1 VRADDSLI
9 VAVVPGGHVL
19 AERRDARMTGN
30 HKDLTAAEVKGLR
43 TAKEIEG
50 HLAWLDTFTPAAL
63 GVLAIASGIYTYLG
77 VSSLLEDTGAMSFF
91 AAVAYSVAVS
101 VGIFVFWSY
110 MLRLLPAM
118 RSAGGFIGLTVSTMV
133 GSLAII
139 AMSSW
144 LNAAALAGS
153 AAVEQHLDR
162 TVRDYQSA
170 LEQAHDIALSGQAL
184 EREVQ
189 RARETFE
196 ALADQER
203 SGQLSGTAG
212 EGAVFRVLT
221 QKVDE
226 LLNLEAQIA
235 EQQPLIESAYEDGN
249 AILGRM
255 RALTVAPGPVEQRSV
270 TFSEE
275 SVRLAG
281 VISNLNQYS
290 VAPLVA
296 RAAQDLPASVVL
308 PELDGRNSS
317 VREAQSSTI
326 ASVLSA
332 LDQRSQTLK
341 RAADEVLE
349 MEPPQETAYNPISSA
364 DAVIRY
370 AENFVPSWAGAIAI
384 DLLPGVLV
392 FVLAIAQATI
402 RRGRDGLSIEE
413 TLTLADLKAA
423 INAMKDVEASM
434 GDADAAMQRRGK
446 PTEPEPAAPRAAAE

>member
-1 VRADDSLI
+1 
-9 VAVVPGGHVL
+9 
-19 AERRDARMTGN
+19 MTTD
-30 HKDLTAAEVKGLR
+30 HSRLTASEAKGLR
-43 TAKEIEG
+43 TAKELEG
-50 HLAWLDTFTPAAL
+50 HLSWLETFTPAAL
-63 GVLAIASGIYTYLG
+63 GILAIASGIYTYLG
-77 VSSLLEDTGAMSFF
+77 VSSILEDTGAMSFF

-110 MLRLLPAM
+110 MIRLLPSM
-118 RSAGGFIGLTVSTMV
+118 RSASGFIGLTISTMV

-153 AAVEQHLDR
+153 AAVEQHLEG
-162 TVRDYQSA
+162 TVRDYQLA
-170 LEQAHDIALSGQAL
+170 LGRAHDIALSGQAL
-184 EREVQ
+184 GREVQ
-189 RARETFE
+189 RAREAFE

-221 QKVDE
+221 QKTEE
-226 LLNLEAQIA
+226 LRNLEEQIA
-235 EQQPLIESAYEDGN
+235 GQQDLIDQAFEDGN

-270 TFSEE
+270 VFSEE

-281 VISNLNQYS
+281 IISNLNQYS

-308 PELDGRNSS
+308 PELDGRNAT
-317 VREAQSSTI
+317 VRDAQSSTI
-326 ASVLSA
+326 ASVLNA

-341 RAADEVLE
+341 RAADEVLA
-349 MEPPQETAYNPISSA
+349 MDPPIETAYNPISSA

-370 AENFVPSWAGAIAI
+370 AANFIPSWAGAIAI
-384 DLLPGVLV
+384 DLLPAVLV
-392 FVLAIAQATI
+392 FVLAITQASI
-402 RRGRDGLSIEE
+402 RNGRDGLSIED

-423 INAMKDVEASM
+423 MNAMRDVESSM
-434 GDADAAMQRRGK
+434 GAADAQIRR
-446 PTEPEPAAPRAAAE
+446 RAAEGLPPRNPFEGEADQTGS

>member
-1 VRADDSLI
+1 MDDTDK
-9 VAVVPGGHVL
+9 
-19 AERRDARMTGN
+19 R
-30 HKDLTAAEVKGLR
+30 LTAAEAKGLR
-43 TAKEIEG
+43 TAKELEG

-77 VSSLLEDTGAMSFF
+77 VSSLLEDNGALSFF

-110 MLRLLPAM
+110 MLRLLPSM
-118 RSAGGFIGLTVSTMV
+118 RSTGGFIGLTISTMV

-153 AAVEQHLDR
+153 AAVEQHLEF
-162 TVRDYQSA
+162 TVRDYQAA

-189 RARETFE
+189 RAREAFE

-221 QKVDE
+221 QKTEE
-226 LLNLEAQIA
+226 LRNLEDQIA
-235 EQQPLIESAYEDGN
+235 EQQPLIEEAYETGN

-255 RALTVAPGPVEQRSV
+255 RGLTVAPGPVEQRSV
-270 TFSEE
+270 VFSEE

-296 RAAQDLPASVVL
+296 RAAEDLPASVVL
-308 PELDGRNSS
+308 PELDGRNAS
-317 VREAQSSTI
+317 VRDAQSSTI
-326 ASVLSA
+326 ASVLEA
-332 LDQRSQTLK
+332 LDQRSSTLR
-341 RAADEVLE
+341 RAADEVLA

-370 AENFVPSWAGAIAI
+370 AGSFVPSWAGAIAI
-384 DLLPGVLV
+384 DLLPAVLV
-392 FVLAIAQATI
+392 FVLAITQSAI
-402 RRGRDGLSIEE
+402 RSGRDGLSIEE
-413 TLTLADLKAA
+413 TLTLADLRAA

-434 GDADAAMQRRGK
+434 GEADAQILRRSSSG
-446 PTEPEPAAPRAAAE
+446 AAPRDRKLDAAE

>member
-1 VRADDSLI
+1 MR
-9 VAVVPGGHVL
+9 
-19 AERRDARMTGN
+19 EDAR
-30 HKDLTAAEVKGLR
+30 KLTASETKGLR
-43 TAKEIEG
+43 TAKELEG
-50 HLAWLDTFTPAAL
+50 HLVWLDTFTPAAL

-77 VSSLLEDTGAMSFF
+77 VSTLLEDTGAMSFF

-118 RSAGGFIGLTVSTMV
+118 RSTAGFVGLSVSTLI

-153 AAVEQHLDR
+153 AAVEQHLEN
-162 TVRDYQSA
+162 TVRDYQAA
-170 LEQAHDIALSGQAL
+170 LGQSHEIALSGQAL
-184 EREVQ
+184 GREVR
-189 RARETFE
+189 RARDAFE

-203 SGQLSGTAG
+203 SGELSGTAG

-221 QKVDE
+221 QKTEE
-226 LLNLEAQIA
+226 LRNLEDQIA
-235 EQQPLIESAYEDGN
+235 QEQPLIEAAFLEGN

-270 TFSEE
+270 SFSEE

-281 VISNLNQYS
+281 VIASLNQYS

-296 RAAQDLPASVVL
+296 RAAEDLPASVVL
-308 PELDGRNSS
+308 PELDGRNAS
-317 VREAQSSTI
+317 VRQAQSSTI
-326 ASVLSA
+326 GSVLNA
-332 LDQRSQTLK
+332 LDQRSASLK
-341 RAADEVLE
+341 RAADEVLA

-364 DAVIRY
+364 DAVIKY
-370 AENFVPSWAGAIAI
+370 AGNFVPSWAGAIAI
-384 DLLPGVLV
+384 DLLPGILV
-392 FVLAIAQATI
+392 FVLAITQSAI
-402 RRGRDGLSIEE
+402 RNGRDGLSIEE
-413 TLTLADLKAA
+413 TLTLSDLKAA

-434 GDADAAMQRRGK
+434 GAADAEILRRGMVRDDDI
-446 PTEPEPAAPRAAAE
+446 AAKLKAAE

>member
-1 VRADDSLI
+1 MRCDVS
-9 VAVVPGGHVL
+9 
-19 AERRDARMTGN
+19 ERTR
-30 HKDLTAAEVKGLR
+30 KLTASEAKGLR
-43 TAKEIEG
+43 TAKELEG
-50 HLAWLDTFTPAAL
+50 HLVWLDTFTPAAL
-63 GVLAIASGIYTYLG
+63 GVLAVASGIYTYLG

-91 AAVAYSVAVS
+91 AAVAYSIAVS

-118 RSAGGFIGLTVSTMV
+118 RSATGFIGLTISTFV

-153 AAVEQHLDR
+153 AAVEQHLEN
-162 TVRDYQSA
+162 TVRDYQAA
-170 LEQAHDIALSGQAL
+170 LEQSHEIALSGQAL
-184 EREVQ
+184 AREVQ
-189 RARETFE
+189 RAREAFE

-203 SGQLSGTAG
+203 SGALSGTGG

-221 QKVDE
+221 QKTEE
-226 LLNLEAQIA
+226 LRNLEGQIA
-235 EQQPLIESAYEDGN
+235 EQQPLISTAFADGN

-270 TFSEE
+270 AFSEE

-281 VISNLNQYS
+281 VIASLNQYS

-296 RAAQDLPASVVL
+296 RAAEDLPASVVL
-308 PELDGRNSS
+308 PELDGRSAAI
-317 VREAQSSTI
+317 REAQSSTI
-326 ASVLSA
+326 GSVLNA
-332 LDQRSQTLK
+332 LDQRSLTLR
-341 RAADEVLE
+341 RAADEVLAID
-349 MEPPQETAYNPISSA
+349 PPQETAYNPISSA

-370 AENFVPSWAGAIAI
+370 AGNFVPSWAGAIAI
-384 DLLPGVLV
+384 DLLPGILV
-392 FVLAIAQATI
+392 FVLAITQAAI
-402 RRGRDGLSIEE
+402 RNGRDGLSIEE

-434 GDADAAMQRRGK
+434 GAADAEILRRVMPQDPDSDARLK
-446 PTEPEPAAPRAAAE
+446 AAE

>member
-1 VRADDSLI
+1 MS
-9 VAVVPGGHVL
+9 
-19 AERRDARMTGN
+19 ERTR
-30 HKDLTAAEVKGLR
+30 KLTASEAKGLR
-43 TAKEIEG
+43 TAKELEG

-63 GVLAIASGIYTYLG
+63 GVLAVASGIYTYLG

-91 AAVAYSVAVS
+91 AAVAYSIAVS

-118 RSAGGFIGLTVSTMV
+118 RSATGFIGLTISTFV

-153 AAVEQHLDR
+153 AAVEQHLEN
-162 TVRDYQSA
+162 TVRDYQAA
-170 LEQAHDIALSGQAL
+170 LEQSHEIALSGQAL
-184 EREVQ
+184 AREVQ
-189 RARETFE
+189 RAREAFE

-203 SGQLSGTAG
+203 SGALSGTGG

-221 QKVDE
+221 QKTEE
-226 LLNLEAQIA
+226 LRNLEGQIA
-235 EQQPLIESAYEDGN
+235 EQQPLISTAFADGN

-270 TFSEE
+270 AFSEE

-281 VISNLNQYS
+281 VIASLNQYS

-296 RAAQDLPASVVL
+296 RAAEDLPASVVL
-308 PELDGRNSS
+308 PELDGRSAAI
-317 VREAQSSTI
+317 REAQSSTI
-326 ASVLSA
+326 GSVLNA
-332 LDQRSQTLK
+332 LDQRSLTLR
-341 RAADEVLE
+341 RAADEVLAID
-349 MEPPQETAYNPISSA
+349 PPQETAYNPISSA

-370 AENFVPSWAGAIAI
+370 AGNFVPSWAGAIAI
-384 DLLPGVLV
+384 DLLPGILV
-392 FVLAIAQATI
+392 FVLAITQAAI
-402 RRGRDGLSIEE
+402 RNGRDGLSIEE

-434 GDADAAMQRRGK
+434 GAADAEILRRAMPQDPDSDARLK
-446 PTEPEPAAPRAAAE
+446 AAE

>member
-1 VRADDSLI
+1 MS
-9 VAVVPGGHVL
+9 
-19 AERRDARMTGN
+19 ERTR
-30 HKDLTAAEVKGLR
+30 KLTASEAKGLR
-43 TAKEIEG
+43 TAKELEG

-63 GVLAIASGIYTYLG
+63 GVLAVASGIYTYLG

-91 AAVAYSVAVS
+91 AAVAYSIAVS

-118 RSAGGFIGLTVSTMV
+118 RSATGFIGLTISTFV

-153 AAVEQHLDR
+153 AAVEQHLEN
-162 TVRDYQSA
+162 TVRDYQAA
-170 LEQAHDIALSGQAL
+170 LEQSHEIALSGQGLA
-184 EREVQ
+184 REVQ
-189 RARETFE
+189 RAREAFE

-203 SGQLSGTAG
+203 SGALSGTGG

-221 QKVDE
+221 QKTEE
-226 LLNLEAQIA
+226 LRNLEGQIA
-235 EQQPLIESAYEDGN
+235 EQQPLISTAFADGN

-270 TFSEE
+270 AFSEE

-281 VISNLNQYS
+281 VIASLNQYS

-296 RAAQDLPASVVL
+296 RAAEDLPASVVL
-308 PELDGRNSS
+308 PELDGRSAAI
-317 VREAQSSTI
+317 REAQSSTI
-326 ASVLSA
+326 GSVLNA
-332 LDQRSQTLK
+332 LDQRSLTLR
-341 RAADEVLE
+341 RAADEVLAID
-349 MEPPQETAYNPISSA
+349 PPQETAYNPISSA

-370 AENFVPSWAGAIAI
+370 AGNFVPSWAGAIAI
-384 DLLPGVLV
+384 DLLPGILV
-392 FVLAIAQATI
+392 FVLAITQAAI
-402 RRGRDGLSIEE
+402 RNGRDGLSIEE

-434 GDADAAMQRRGK
+434 GAADAEILRRAMPQDPDSDARLK
-446 PTEPEPAAPRAAAE
+446 AAE